1 MHPEVYIMIVPTFG
15 IVSMVLSAYSRKNV
29 FGAVSMV
36 YAMGSIGFLGFI
48 VWAHHMYLT
57 GLDTDTRSYF
67 TSATMIIAVPT
78 GIKIFSWLA
87 TIIGGQIK
95 FTVAMLF
102 ALAFL
107 VLFTLGGVTGVML
120 SNASVDVSFHDLYFV
135 VAHFH
140 YVLSL
145 GAVFGIF
152 TAYYHWSP
160 IVTGLQFNKLLARI
174 HFFLIFIGTNM
185 TFMPMHYLGMN
196 GMPRRISDYPDSFN
210 AWNEVST
217 FGAMLSSLSMLQ
229 FAIVVENQLNNG
241 EKVTNESIITPTY
254 LLSNI
259 VASDVLEGQSNNAIE
274 FNSPAPL
281 ASHMFNSPVAKF
293 VTSV

>member
-1 MHPEVYIMIVPTFG
+1 MIVPTFG
-15 IVSMVLSAYSRKNV
+15 IVSMVLAAYSRKNV
-29 FGAVSMV
+29 FGSVSMV

-67 TSATMIIAVPT
+67 TSATMIIAVPL

-87 TIIGGQIK
+87 TIVGGQIR
-95 FTVAMLF
+95 FSVAMLF

-120 SNASVDVSFHDLYFV
+120 SNASVDVAFHDTYYV

-152 TAYYHWSP
+152 TGYYYWSP
-160 IVTGLQFNKLLARI
+160 VVTGLNFNNTLARI
-174 HFFLIFIGTNM
+174 HFFLIFVGTNM

-196 GMPRRISDYPDSFN
+196 GMPRRISDYPDSYN
-210 AWNEVST
+210 AWNEIST
-217 FGAMLSSLSMLQ
+217 FGAIMSSLSMLQ
-229 FAIVVENQLNNG
+229 FAIVVENQLSNG
-241 EKVTNESIITPTY
+241 LKVTNESIINPAY
-254 LLSNI
+254 LFSNEI
-259 VASDVLEGQSNNAIE
+259 ATNNLEGHSNNSIE

-281 ASHMFNSPVAKF
+281 ASHMFNSPVVKF